1 MSNLRKTDPNPLTG
15 VKGKCNVIKIASHL
29 AYGLVAC
36 VGHIEES
43 LLNNFITS
51 SKFLVVSL
59 KKIQYV
65 T

>member
-1 MSNLRKTDPNPLTG
+1 MTG

-36 VGHIEES
+36 VGHKEES